1 MNRTYSG
8 KAVDPRNKERMNMKR
23 MKQIFALAL
32 ALALC
37 IGLMAGCGNGTAP
50 SGSAATPAPAGTP
63 GTGASGESGFT
74 TVEPGKLHMSTNAS
88 FPPYEMT
95 TDAGGDRKSTRLNS
109 SHMA

>member
-1 MNRTYSG
+1 MMYNMNRTYSG

-50 SGSAATPAPAGTP
+50 SGSAATPTPAGTP
-63 GTGASGESGFT
+63 GTGASGESG
-74 TVEPGKLHMSTNAS
+74 
-88 FPPYEMT
+88 
-95 TDAGGDRKSTRLNS
+95 
-109 SHMA
+109 